1 MLKVN
6 SKDEGV
12 IMCLAVPMQIESIDG
27 FQCTCA
33 ARGIEREVSL
43 FLLQG
48 EELAPGDHVLVHVG
62 YAIQK
67 VSAEDAA
74 ASWELF
80 DEVLEANA

>member
-1 MLKVN
+1 
-6 SKDEGV
+6 
-12 IMCLAVPMQIESIDG
+12 MQIESIDG
-27 FQCTCA
+27 YQCTCA

-48 EELAPGDHVLVHVG
+48 EDLVPGDHVLVHVG